1 MTVYNT
7 DLQYETSYDIGET
20 VYSYYNGDYRT
31 TMKVC
36 NNDDAKQTKLQNIL
50 QKQLLA

>member
-20 VYSYYNGDYRT
+20 IYSYYNGDYYGI
-31 TMKVC
+31 MKVFQ
-36 NNDDAKQTKLQNIL
+36 NDDAKQSKLQNIS
-50 QKQLLA
+50 QNWLLE